1 MFVTSG
7 DVYIPAY
14 MSTSPVNRSPSKPLL
29 SLREAACLDWLPTRR
44 RGKRPQVPTLWRWIH
59 HGCYGVRLN
68 ATSVGGTLCVTEQGL
83 RDFFA
88 EISRR
93 RGLTR

>member
-1 MFVTSG
+1 MHDPFISVVPQPT
-7 DVYIPAY
+7 
-14 MSTSPVNRSPSKPLL
+14 LL
-29 SLREAACLDWLPTRR
+29 TLREAARLSWLPTRR

-59 HGCYGVRLN
+59 HGCYGVRLK
-68 ATSVGGTLCVTEQGL
+68 ATSVGGTLCVTEQDL

-88 EISRR
+88 EISRH